1 MIIGSDKLS
10 MFSEYDLHRTLAEFL
25 LCLGARGALVS
36 SFLCWVG
43 GEKLYV
49 EDVRVQ
55 GTGLPMLE
63 VTGSPYTRYVDK
75 EYLSKLKINFFM
87 SFFSLTFTI
96 Y

>member
-43 GEKLYV
+43 EKGYV

-87 SFFSLTFTI
+87 SFFSLTFTL